1 MGSFEYNTKNVVAL
15 ISEMEQAGNYFENYA
30 PAVCL
35 KAAEAMKQ
43 MMNHISYL
51 ETCIEK
57 REQYTSG
64 D

>member
-1 MGSFEYNTKNVVAL
+1 MENFEYDNKNVVAL
-15 ISEMEQAGNYFENYA
+15 ISEMEQAGKYFENYT
-30 PAVCL
+30 PALCI
-35 KAAEAMKQ
+35 KGAEVMKQ
-43 MMNHISYL
+43 MVNHISYL

>member
-1 MGSFEYNTKNVVAL
+1 MENFEYDNKNVVAL
-15 ISEMEQAGNYFENYA
+15 ISEMEQAGKYFENYA

-35 KAAEAMKQ
+35 KAAEVMKQ
-43 MMNHISYL
+43 MVNHISYL

>member
-1 MGSFEYNTKNVVAL
+1 MENFEYDKKNVVAL

-35 KAAEAMKQ
+35 KGAEVMKQ

-64 D
+64 E